1 MFSACFSLA
10 SWIHSLALTFS
21 FVPWISLWKLRISWK
36 RKLIM
41 PSTITGL
48 AQWAGEL
55 TKTQTAILLS
65 AHLVFLQP
73 WSVEPMGTKRWF
85 LPPLPV
91 SQSAEVSASSL
102 QLMKPLKVSCI
113 LKNLPQFFSLLQF
126 FKELQTENRRIFF
139 FSPHEIP
146 YTSQEIQFFHYCWGA
161 FIW

>member
-1 MFSACFSLA
+1 MFSACFWLA

-21 FVPWISLWKLRISWK
+21 FVPWISLWKLHISWK

-65 AHLVFLQP
+65 AHLVCLQP
-73 WSVEPMGTKRWF
+73 RSMEPMGTQKWF
-85 LPPLPV
+85 LPPLPL

-113 LKNLPQFFSLLQF
+113 LKNLPQFFLYLSFLKNSRQR
-126 FKELQTENRRIFF
+126 TEGIFF
-139 FSPHEIP
+139 FS
-146 YTSQEIQFFHYCWGA
+146 SWNSL
-161 FIW
+161 